1 MATARIVRIYLDE
14 NSNVLQ
20 GLLERLRLRES
31 VRGVTVFRGIA
42 GFGDS
47 GKLHASS
54 LVDLSLKLP
63 VVLEFFDLPERVEE
77 ILEHLSG
84 DLPTGHVIKW
94 DVEVND

>member
-1 MATARIVRIYLDE
+1 MKARIVRIYLSE
-14 NSNVLQ
+14 NNNQVNS
-20 GLLERLRLRES
+20 LLDKLRLTET

-63 VVLEFFDLPERVEE
+63 VVLEFFDTPERVTE
-77 ILEHLSG
+77 ILDHLSD
-84 DLPTGHVIKW
+84 DLPQGHVISW
-94 DVEVND
+94 DVDVND